1 MKPHNKIWIPVSN
14 EQIRFLEFIRTQFR
28 NGKYKKLTKRPL
40 SKKEADQVAK
50 DIKKANAPSIDSK
63 TIEVKRSK

>member
-1 MKPHNKIWIPVSN
+1 M
-14 EQIRFLEFIRTQFR
+14 RFKEYLEEAETFDVWAKR
-28 NGKYKKLTKRPL
+28 NGKYKKLTERPL

-63 TIEVKRSK
+63 TIEVKRSNV